1 MNMNRTSKVSKQ
13 LKIEEIFEDLG
24 NYIDKIKDD
33 AINSGKKDDASS
45 SISFIG
51 MILDEISNSLKKGN
65 STDINRLSED
75 LDDKMKTLLN
85 DLDPFKS
92 EKIVIEKLDNLAVYC
107 DKVFMELM
115 AGVSC
120 AIPAKNN

>member
-1 MNMNRTSKVSKQ
+1 MNVNQTNKINRQ
-13 LKIEEIFEDLG
+13 LKIEEIFKDLRD
-24 NYIDKIKDD
+24 YIDKIKDE

-45 SISFIG
+45 SISFTG
-51 MILDEISNSLKKGN
+51 MILDEVSNSLKKGN
-65 STDINRLSED
+65 STDISRLSED

-85 DLDPFKS
+85 DLDSFKS
-92 EKIVIEKLDNLAVYC
+92 EKVVTEKLDNLAVYC

-120 AIPAKNN
+120 AIPEK